1 MRKPIRATALT
12 LTALFALGCSKGS
25 EPSKATATSG
35 PQAVPTLEA
44 GFKIGLL
51 LPENKTARYE
61 AFDKPIIEARVQ
73 ALCPKCTVLYEN
85 AQQDV
90 ARQETQADS
99 LLSQG
104 VAVIILDAVDSAAA
118 ASIVA
123 KAKEKQVPV
132 ISYDRFASGPVDY
145 FITFDSFKVGE
156 AQGRNLLDRISKDGD
171 PKRGAVVMLNGSVT
185 DPNAAD
191 YKKGAHSVLDGKVQI
206 GFEADTPGWSP
217 EKGQQ
222 EMEEAITK
230 LGQGKIIGV
239 YAANDGLGGAA
250 ITALKAHGVT
260 PLPPV
265 TGQDAELAAIQRIV
279 SGDQYMTVY
288 KPVPDE
294 AEATAKIA
302 VAIATG
308 HKYEGTTVE
317 MVNAS
322 NHKVPS
328 VLLPVVAVTRETV
341 GDIIVKGKVYK
352 ASDICTEPLAAACKQ
367 VGL

>member
-1 MRKPIRATALT
+1 MHRPICTAVLT
-12 LTALFALGCSKGS
+12 VTVLFAAGCSKGS
-25 EPSKATATSG
+25 DPSKAAPSVSPRAT
-35 PQAVPTLEA
+35 PTIDA

-51 LPENKTARYE
+51 LPENKAARYE

-73 ALCPKCTVLYEN
+73 ALCPKCSVLYQN
-85 AQQDV
+85 AQQDG
-90 ARQETQADS
+90 AKQETQADS

-104 VAVIILDAVDSAAA
+104 VAVLILDAVDAKAA

-123 KAKEKQVPV
+123 KAKEQHVPV

-156 AQGRNLLDRISKDGD
+156 TQGRALLERIAKDGD
-171 PKRGAVVMLNGSVT
+171 PKRGPVVMLNGSIT

-191 YKKGAHSVLDGKVQI
+191 YKKGAHSILDGKVEI
-206 GFEADTPGWSP
+206 GFEVDTPGWSP
-217 EKGQQ
+217 AKGQE
-222 EMEEAITK
+222 EMEQAVTK

-250 ITALKAHGVT
+250 IVALKGHGVT

-302 VAIATG
+302 VAVATG
-308 HKYEGTTVE
+308 QKYEGTTVE
-317 MVNAS
+317 LVNGS
-322 NHKVPS
+322 GHKVPS
-328 VLLPVVAVTRETV
+328 VLLTVVAVTRETLAEV
-341 GDIIVKGKVYK
+341 IVKGKVYTV
-352 ASDICTEPLAAACKQ
+352 SEICTEANAAACKQ
-367 VGL
+367 IGL